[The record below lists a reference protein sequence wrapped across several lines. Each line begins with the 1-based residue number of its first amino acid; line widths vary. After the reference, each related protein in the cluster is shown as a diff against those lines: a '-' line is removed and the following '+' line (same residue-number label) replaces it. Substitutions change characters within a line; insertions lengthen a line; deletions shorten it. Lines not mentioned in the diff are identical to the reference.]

1 MAEPNEPV
9 GPGPGPDAEPKP
21 SEEAEGSPQ
30 FTVVDRRFWAAH
42 EKEGNGEPSG
52 VEPSTSRVPTFVARL
67 QEQLEEKD
75 RVLRTHVAELRT
87 QHEELRRRLA
97 RELEQRVELATG
109 NMLADFLPLLDNL
122 ERALSA
128 AEQRPQ
134 LETLLEGIR
143 LVQGQFVS
151 ILGRYGLKPLARQ
164 GQPFD
169 PSLDEAMTTLEV
181 EDPGQTNLVLQ
192 EWEKGYTLHDKIL
205 RPAKVVVGKLGAEDR

>member
-21 SEEAEGSPQ
+21 SEETEGSAQ
-30 FTVVDRRFWAAH
+30 FTVVDRRFWAARA
-42 EKEGNGEPSG
+42 KEGNGEPSG
-52 VEPSTSRVPTFVARL
+52 VGPSMSRVPTFVARL
-67 QEQLEEKD
+67 QEQLEEKE

-87 QHEELRRRLA
+87 QHEDLRRRLT

-109 NMLADFLPLLDNL
+109 NLLTDFLPVLDNL

-134 LETLLEGIR
+134 LDTLLEGIR

-151 ILGRYGLKPLARQ
+151 LLGRYGLTPLARQ

-169 PSLDEAMTTLEV
+169 PSLDEAVTTLEV
-181 EDPGQTNLVLQ
+181 EDPGQNNLVLQ

-205 RPAKVVVGKLGAEDR
+205 RAAKVVVGKLGAEDR